1 MTTPA
6 SPPAAWYPDPHDA
19 AQLRWWDGGRWT
31 EHVEPRPVTA
41 AVAPGF
47 PAAGPAAPTAATA
60 VVPQVAA
67 AQTWGPQQSGWSAP
81 GATGSPSA
89 GPATPGSTY
98 ASGAAAG
105 GSYAPAST
113 VDGYAPA
120 STGGGYA
127 PASTGGYA
135 AASTVGGYAPG
146 GAFGRV
152 PANPAPWGGTP
163 TAPGAPWGAP
173 VDATNKFATWAL
185 VAGVVVLVIM
195 LFTPYVVASGLA
207 IWVGAKGVARARAIR
222 RDGHP
227 TAVGMARSVVGLC
240 LSIGA
245 ALLYLLS
252 LGLEISLGT

>member
-60 VVPQVAA
+60 VVPQVAS
-67 AQTWGPQQSGWSAP
+67 QSSWSPQQAGWSA
-81 GATGSPSA
+81 A
-89 GPATPGSTY
+89 PAVT
-98 ASGAAAG
+98 
-105 GSYAPAST
+105 YAPAST
-113 VDGYAPA
+113 VGR
-120 STGGGYA
+120 
-127 PASTGGYA
+127 
-135 AASTVGGYAPG
+135 YAPG
-146 GAFGRV
+146 GAFGGV
-152 PANPAPWGGTP
+152 PANPAPWGGPSAT
-163 TAPGAPWGAP
+163 GAPWTAP

-185 VAGVVVLVIM
+185 VAGVVVLVIL

-222 RDGHP
+222 RAGHP

-240 LSIGA
+240 LSIGG

-252 LGLEISLGT
+252 LVLQISLGL

>member
-31 EHVEPRPVTA
+31 EHVEPRPATA

-67 AQTWGPQQSGWSAP
+67 SGGWGAPTSGWSAP
-81 GATGSPSA
+81 ASTGA
-89 GPATPGSTY
+89 
-98 ASGAAAG
+98 
-105 GSYAPAST
+105 SYAPAST
-113 VDGYAPA
+113 GASYAPA
-120 STGGGYA
+120 SPVGGYA
-127 PASTGGYA
+127 PASTVGGHA
-135 AASTVGGYAPG
+135 PASTIGGYAPG

-163 TAPGAPWGAP
+163 AAGGTPWAQP
-173 VDATNKFATWAL
+173 VDATNKYATWAL
-185 VAGVVVLVIM
+185 VAGLVVLVVV

-207 IWVGAKGVARARAIR
+207 IWVGAKGVARARAIK

-240 LSIGA
+240 LAGGG
-245 ALLYLLS
+245 ALLYLLA
-252 LGLEISLGT
+252 LGLEISLGM

>member
-31 EHVEPRPVTA
+31 EHVEPRPATA

-67 AQTWGPQQSGWSAP
+67 SGGWGAPTSRWSAP
-81 GATGSPSA
+81 ASTGAP
-89 GPATPGSTY
+89 
-98 ASGAAAG
+98 
-105 GSYAPAST
+105 YAPAST
-113 VDGYAPA
+113 V
-120 STGGGYA
+120 GGYA
-127 PASTGGYA
+127 PASTVGGHA
-135 AASTVGGYAPG
+135 PASTIGGYAPG

-163 TAPGAPWGAP
+163 AAGGTPWAQP
-173 VDATNKFATWAL
+173 VDATNKYATWAL
-185 VAGVVVLVIM
+185 VAGLVVLVVV

-207 IWVGAKGVARARAIR
+207 IWVGAKGVARARAIK

-240 LSIGA
+240 LAGGG
-245 ALLYLLS
+245 ALLYLLA
-252 LGLEISLGT
+252 LGLEISLGM